1 MQPWSNKLDST
12 PFSLYDLTAGEN
24 IESFTL
30 KRKANR
36 KSEWIIEKL
45 LFAAAVVS
53 VFTTLAILGVLLF
66 EAVGFFGE
74 VSIVEFFT
82 GTLWTPLFKDQNF
95 GVLPLLWG
103 TLMVTAIALSVAIPI
118 GLGSAIFLSE
128 YAPEKLRKVVK
139 PILEI
144 LAGIPTVVYGYFAL
158 TFVTP
163 LLQLMFPEMIV
174 FNALS
179 AGLVMGIM
187 IVPMVA
193 SLSEDAMMAVPQ
205 SFRQGAYALGAHK
218 HEVALGIVIPSAFS
232 GIVASFILAISRAV
246 GETMIVSIAAGSTPK
261 LTLNP
266 LESIQTMTAYI
277 TQISLGEAPFGSLE
291 YRTIFSVGLTLFLV
305 TLLINLVGQWV
316 AKRYWK
322 RY

>member
-1 MQPWSNKLDST
+1 M
-12 PFSLYDLTAGEN
+12 
-24 IESFTL
+24 
-30 KRKANR
+30 
-36 KSEWIIEKL
+36 
-45 LFAAAVVS
+45 
-53 VFTTLAILGVLLF
+53 FTTLAILGVFFL
-66 EAVGFFGE
+66 EATGFFGE

-82 GTLWTPLFKDQNF
+82 GTQWTPLFKDQHF
-95 GVLPLLWG
+95 GVLPLIWG
-103 TLMVTAIALSVAIPI
+103 TIMVTVIAISVAIPI

-128 YAPEKLRKVVK
+128 YAPKKMRQTVK
-139 PILEI
+139 PVLEI

-158 TFVTP
+158 TFVSP
-163 LLQLMFPEMIV
+163 LLQIIFPEMIV

-187 IVPMVA
+187 IIPMVA

-205 SFRQGAYALGAHK
+205 SFRDGAYALGAHK
-218 HEVALGIVIPSAFS
+218 HEVALGIVIPSALS

-277 TQISLGEAPFGSLE
+277 SQISLGEAPFGSLE
-291 YRTIFSVGLTLFLV
+291 YKTIFSVGLTLFLM
-305 TLLINLVGQWV
+305 TLVINLIGQWI
-316 AKRYWK
+316 AKRYWR

>member
-1 MQPWSNKLDST
+1 MKEIKKLPSDRQ
-12 PFSLYDLTAGEN
+12 AQH
-24 IESFTL
+24 
-30 KRKANR
+30 RQ
-36 KSEWIIEKL
+36 EWIIEKL
-45 LFAAAVVS
+45 LFSAAVVS

-74 VSIVEFFT
+74 VSFLDFFT
-82 GTLWTPLFKDQNF
+82 GTQWTPLFRDQQF
-95 GVLPLLWG
+95 GVLPLVWG
-103 TLMVTAIALSVAIPI
+103 TLLVTAIALSVAVPI

-128 YAPEKLRKVVK
+128 YAPEKLRKIVK

-163 LLQLMFPEMIV
+163 LLQVIFPEMIV

-179 AGLVMGIM
+179 AGLVMGVM
-187 IVPMVA
+187 IIPMVA

-205 SFRQGAYALGAHK
+205 SFREGAYALGARK
-218 HEVALGIVIPSAFS
+218 HEVALGIVVPSALS

-266 LESIQTMTAYI
+266 LESIQTMTGYI
-277 TQISLGEAPFGSLE
+277 TQISLGEAPYGSLE
-291 YRTIFSVGLTLFLV
+291 YQTIFSVGLTLFLM
-305 TLLINLVGQWV
+305 TLAINLIGQWV

>member
-1 MQPWSNKLDST
+1 
-12 PFSLYDLTAGEN
+12 
-24 IESFTL
+24 
-30 KRKANR
+30 
-36 KSEWIIEKL
+36 
-45 LFAAAVVS
+45 
-53 VFTTLAILGVLLF
+53 
-66 EAVGFFGE
+66 
-74 VSIVEFFT
+74 
-82 GTLWTPLFKDQNF
+82 
-95 GVLPLLWG
+95 
-103 TLMVTAIALSVAIPI
+103 MVTVIALAVAVPF

-128 YAPEKLRKVVK
+128 YAPERLRKAVK

-144 LAGIPTVVYGYFAL
+144 LAGVPTVVYGYFAL

-163 LLQLMFPEMIV
+163 WLQGIFPQLII

-179 AGLVMGIM
+179 AGLVMGVM
-187 IVPMVA
+187 IIPMIS
-193 SLSEDAMMAVPQ
+193 SLSEDAMLAVPQ
-205 SFRQGAYALGAHK
+205 SFREGAYALGARK
-218 HEVALGIVIPSAFS
+218 HEVALRIVVPSALS

-266 LESIQTMTAYI
+266 LESIQTMTGYI

-291 YRTIFSVGLTLFLV
+291 YRTIFSVGLTLFLMV
-305 TLLINLVGQWV
+305 LVVNLIGQWV

>member
-1 MQPWSNKLDST
+1 VTSLREPSALKKAARTLT
-12 PFSLYDLTAGEN
+12 PK
-24 IESFTL
+24 
-30 KRKANR
+30 KRQQQLR
-36 KSEWIIEKL
+36 EWIIEKL
-45 LFAAAVVS
+45 LFASAIIS

-66 EAVGFFGE
+66 DAVGFFQQ

-82 GTLWTPLFKDQNF
+82 ETRWTPLFEPQHF
-95 GVLPLLWG
+95 GVLPLVWG
-103 TLMVTAIALSVAIPI
+103 TVMVTVISLAVAVPF

-128 YAPEKLRKVVK
+128 YAPEWLRKAVK
-139 PILEI
+139 PVLEI

-163 LLQLMFPEMIV
+163 LLQNFFPQLIV

-187 IVPMVA
+187 IIPMVS
-193 SLSEDAMMAVPQ
+193 SLSEDAMLAVPE
-205 SFRQGAYALGAHK
+205 SFREGAYALGARK
-218 HEVALGIVIPSAFS
+218 HEVALRIVVPSAFS
-232 GIVASFILAISRAV
+232 GIVASFVLAISRAV
-246 GETMIVSIAAGSTPK
+246 GETMIVSMAAGSTPN

-266 LESIQTMTAYI
+266 LESIQTMTGYI
-277 TQISLGEAPFGSLE
+277 AQISLGEAAAGSLE
-291 YRTIFSVGLTLFLV
+291 YKTIFSVGLTLFLMV
-305 TLLINLVGQWV
+305 LVINLIGQWV

>member
-1 MQPWSNKLDST
+1 M
-12 PFSLYDLTAGEN
+12 
-24 IESFTL
+24 
-30 KRKANR
+30 
-36 KSEWIIEKL
+36 IEKL
-45 LFAAAVVS
+45 LFVAAGVS
-53 VFTTLAILGVLLF
+53 VFTTLAILGVFLL
-66 EAVGFFGE
+66 EAIGFFGE
-74 VSIVEFFT
+74 VSIAEFFT
-82 GTLWTPLFKDQNF
+82 GTQWTPLFKDQQF
-95 GVLPLLWG
+95 GVLPLIWG
-103 TLMVTAIALSVAIPI
+103 TIMVTAIAVSVAIPV

-128 YAPEKLRKVVK
+128 YAPKKMRQTVK

-158 TFVTP
+158 TFVSP
-163 LLQLMFPEMIV
+163 LLQIIFPEMIV

-187 IVPMVA
+187 IIPMVA

-205 SFRQGAYALGAHK
+205 SFRDGAYALGAHK
-218 HEVALGIVIPSAFS
+218 HEVALGIVIPSALS

-277 TQISLGEAPFGSLE
+277 SQISLGEVPFGSLE
-291 YRTIFSVGLTLFLV
+291 YKTIFSVGLTLFLM
-305 TLLINLVGQWV
+305 TLVINLIGQWI
-316 AKRYWK
+316 AKRYWR